1 MKLLNNTI
9 NQIET
14 AYQEMPNHIPETM
27 TKILKDYTIKLLQE
41 DIDRLE
47 KEKKPRSSWSW
58 VRAINEEIK
67 YKQGLI
73 REI

>member
-47 KEKKPRSSWSW
+47 KEKSKGDFSWAM
-58 VRAINEEIK
+58 AINEEIK

-73 REI
+73 RKI